1 MQHHVP
7 LHSGDRESR
16 QNKFLRRIEVPAIIR
31 DLLVVPRQRTVRGV
45 NGYDRTRIELLA
57 PLAAFAS
64 RIERRHIGG
73 AHENEIGLLTGAQT
87 VPNISAAARSP
98 IVSGIP

>member
-1 MQHHVP
+1 MQHQVP
-7 LHSGDRESR
+7 LHAGDRESR

-57 PLAAFAS
+57 PLSAFAS
-64 RIERRHIGG
+64 RIEGRQIGS
-73 AHENEIGLLTGAQT
+73 AHETEIGFFIVAQT
-87 VPNISAAARSP
+87 VPNMSAAARFP
-98 IVSGIP
+98 PVARIP